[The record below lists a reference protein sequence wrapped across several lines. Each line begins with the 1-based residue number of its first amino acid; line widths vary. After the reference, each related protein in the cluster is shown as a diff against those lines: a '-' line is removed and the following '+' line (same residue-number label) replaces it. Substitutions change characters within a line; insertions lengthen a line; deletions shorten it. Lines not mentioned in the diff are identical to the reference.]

1 MGPATRETSMM
12 VVRDL
17 IQEDTGKWNRNLI
30 QAILPFEEER
40 ILQLQPSS
48 RGAPD
53 ILRWLGT
60 KTDEYSVKTGYH
72 VETVVR
78 SDAVWSEQNWNAGL
92 SWVMTTAGE
101 KSIGQRETSFVSSV
115 LVAES
120 LALRDAVLANRRL
133 GVKEVQF
140 EADSAQLIMAI
151 TSKMPPMEIYGIVED
166 ITRLSVDFEFVVFGW
181 IPRLRNVEADCI
193 AKQALSMFEQEV
205 VGVLL
210 PPPN

>member
-1 MGPATRETSMM
+1 MAWLTWSKMMLSKSNGGLGVRDVEAFNEAFLAKISWRLLEKPKGLLGRILLSKYCPEGNLLCCSAPSSASHGWQSVLVGRNLLVKSLGWIVGDGATIKIWEDPWLSLDSPLRPMGPATRETSMM

-72 VETVVR
+72 V
-78 SDAVWSEQNWNAGL
+78 A
-92 SWVMTTAGE
+92 MTEATA
-101 KSIGQRETSFVSSV
+101 
-115 LVAES
+115 
-120 LALRDAVLANRRL
+120 
-133 GVKEVQF
+133 
-140 EADSAQLIMAI
+140 
-151 TSKMPPMEIYGIVED
+151 
-166 ITRLSVDFEFVVFGW
+166 
-181 IPRLRNVEADCI
+181 
-193 AKQALSMFEQEV
+193 
-205 VGVLL
+205 
-210 PPPN
+210 

>member
-1 MGPATRETSMM
+1 
-12 VVRDL
+12 
-17 IQEDTGKWNRNLI
+17 
-30 QAILPFEEER
+30 
-40 ILQLQPSS
+40 
-48 RGAPD
+48 
-53 ILRWLGT
+53 
-60 KTDEYSVKTGYH
+60 
-72 VETVVR
+72 
-78 SDAVWSEQNWNAGL
+78 
-92 SWVMTTAGE
+92 MTTAGE

-166 ITRLSVDFEFVVFGW
+166 ITRLSVDFEFVVFVW